1 MTDGPDRD
9 DPDDGAERR
18 VVGLLGELAQAPA
31 PEAPPVTDAVL
42 ATARWQSAVRDAALL
57 VGELAA
63 GAADGLTVLLGLRR
77 GERDRR

>member
-42 ATARWQSAVRDAALL
+42 ATARWQTAVRGAAVLL
-57 VGELAA
+57 GELAA
-63 GAADGLTVLLGLRR
+63 GAADSLSLLLGLGRKDGGR
-77 GERDRR
+77 